1 MRYILKT
8 DASATLVSFVLTKE
22 VDGRELIVDASSRS
36 LNRAERN
43 WSVLDKEFF
52 SLVVAVRKN
61 ISLLQGRFTVVTDC
75 RALCDWDKVEPLSG
89 PTRRSRWAE
98 ELRELDF
105 EVVFRGD

>member
-1 MRYILKT
+1 MSSYCIIVKEGDAILSLFNYSPPQSYYQLLPQKITMRYILKT

-36 LNRAERN
+36 LNRAKRN

-61 ISLLQGRFTVVTDC
+61 ITS
-75 RALCDWDKVEPLSG
+75 S
-89 PTRRSRWAE
+89 SR
-98 ELRELDF
+98 
-105 EVVFRGD
+105 